1 MNFNDFAND
10 NENNDF
16 NDDED
21 EDEENSNDGTKK
33 KDKSVT
39 AIKFW
44 KILKTNKKKMRKLM

>member
-16 NDDED
+16 NDDE
-21 EDEENSNDGTKK
+21 EEENSNDWTKG

-39 AIKFW
+39 AD
-44 KILKTNKKKMRKLM
+44 

>member
-16 NDDED
+16 NDDE
-21 EDEENSNDGTKK
+21 EEENSNDGTKG

-39 AIKFW
+39 AD
-44 KILKTNKKKMRKLM
+44 